1 MGDACRAV
9 RPVRRTEENDMRDR
23 REPDLTALTSARS
36 GVRTVAMTW
45 VEIDGAAY
53 KNNLNEFR
61 KLIGAETTL
70 MAVLKGNAYGHG
82 MALLAPLAA
91 RWADVLGVNSIDEGV
106 ELLALNLE
114 RPVYILGPCCADHL
128 EEAAALPLEFT
139 VASLECL
146 RALAR
151 GALRHGVRPRCHVK
165 IETGCHRQGFRPDE
179 MESVRRIFEENPQ
192 LVWAGLSTH
201 FANIEDTT
209 DHTYA
214 HRQLQTFLETDSL
227 LREHGV
233 HPGIRHTAC
242 SAATIVMP
250 ETALDMVRIGIG
262 SFGLWP
268 SRETLVSA
276 KLERGGGPSLA
287 PILTWKT
294 RIVQLKDVPAHS
306 YIGYGCTH
314 RTTRATRL
322 AILPMGYWDG
332 YDRRLGSSGRV
343 LVRGRRAPILGRVCM
358 NMTMVDVTDVEGVS
372 TGDEVV
378 LLGRQMDEEISAQDL
393 ASLCQTIV
401 YEVTSRIAPHIPR
414 RLVGDLK

>member
-1 MGDACRAV
+1 
-9 RPVRRTEENDMRDR
+9 
-23 REPDLTALTSARS
+23 
-36 GVRTVAMTW
+36 MTW

-53 KNNLNEFR
+53 KHNLDEFR
-61 KLIGAETTL
+61 KLIGSQTTL

-82 MALLAPLAA
+82 MSDLAPLAA
-91 RWADVLGVNSIDEGV
+91 RWADVIGVNSV
-106 ELLALNLE
+106 EEALDLLEMNLQCSI
-114 RPVYILGPCCADHL
+114 YILGPCCAREL
-128 EEAAALPLEFT
+128 EGIAALPLEFT
-139 VASLECL
+139 VASHECL
-146 RALAR
+146 HALAR
-151 GALRHGVRPRCHVK
+151 GAKRHDVRPRCHIK
-165 IETGCHRQGFRPDE
+165 IETGCHRQGFRPDD

-192 LVWAGLSTH
+192 LQWAGLSTH

-209 DHTYA
+209 DHSYA
-214 HRQLQTFLETDSL
+214 RRQLQTYLETDQW

-242 SAATIVMP
+242 SAAAIVMP
-250 ETALDMVRIGIG
+250 ETHLDMVRIGIG

-276 KLERGGGPSLA
+276 KLERGGGPALA

-294 RIVQLKDVPAHS
+294 RIAQLKNVPAHS

-314 RTTRATRL
+314 KTTRSTRL
-322 AILPMGYWDG
+322 AVLPMGYWEG
-332 YDRRLGSSGRV
+332 YDRGFSNAGRV

-358 NMTMVDVTDVEGVS
+358 NMTMVDVTDVEGVE

-378 LLGRQMDEEISAQDL
+378 LLGRQGDEEISAQDL

-401 YEVTSRIAPHIPR
+401 YEVTTRIASHIPR
-414 RLVGDLK
+414 KLVGDVT